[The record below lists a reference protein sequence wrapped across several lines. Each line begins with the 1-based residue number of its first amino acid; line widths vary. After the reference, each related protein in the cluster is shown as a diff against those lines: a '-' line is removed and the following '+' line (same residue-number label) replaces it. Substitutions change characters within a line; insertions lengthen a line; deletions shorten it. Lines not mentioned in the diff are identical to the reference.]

1 MVAVTLFSLV
11 VADMLHALF
20 GFSSAAV
27 ASCRDSSLL
36 MPSLLLSYCTA
47 DIRKIVAAATQ
58 NNINDMSMGGM
69 DQCF

>member
-1 MVAVTLFSLV
+1 MRYLV
-11 VADMLHALF
+11 I
-20 GFSSAAV
+20 SSAAV
-27 ASCRDSSLL
+27 ASCGDSSLL